1 MRECACGFTCGTD
14 SALARHLAREYTPQC
29 QEVPGARDDP
39 RDELPADPSV
49 RLRAVAASGDST
61 QLLQLLVDGARLQNV
76 APIEAG
82 VRAGHVAVTSALIRH
97 TRSTRYRRPLDAVNV
112 VANTLNWIAS
122 GYCGTAG
129 PAMVAMLVRDRHI
142 DVLRKSALHSW
153 NRLALLLG
161 KGGSAAS
168 DDDDPFTDAG
178 RAAVAAAQRAAV
190 PPGLHAT
197 WESAKARRPGAAK
210 IAANE
215 TVAEQVQTAECSETA
230 LPLGCCN
237 GCPLTHRFDRL
248 ETQVHLIACDMDRRG
263 WAPLHHKH
271 YPHRF
276 RAVVQTLLLGTK
288 CPASALSLLSD
299 DVVHHLVAKLALRW
313 YWELT

>member
-1 MRECACGFTCGTD
+1 MREL
-14 SALARHLAREYTPQC
+14 SKMMLSRI
-29 QEVPGARDDP
+29 
-39 RDELPADPSV
+39 
-49 RLRAVAASGDST
+49 RAGVLEQGMVNM
-61 QLLQLLVDGARLQNV
+61 LE
-76 APIEAG
+76 EAG
-82 VRAGHVAVTSALIRH
+82 VEYERIE
-97 TRSTRYRRPLDAVNV
+97 
-112 VANTLNWIAS
+112 I
-122 GYCGTAG
+122 G
-129 PAMVAMLVRDRHI
+129 PE
-142 DVLRKSALHSW
+142 W
-153 NRLALLLG
+153 FLLG
-161 KGGSAAS
+161 KEGSAAS